1 MELITPEE
9 AYSRLQ
15 EQLRALYET
24 AEAGNIAEWVIE
36 SLCGKRRRE
45 WLLQKELLL
54 REPEQMQLRQYT
66 EELLRH
72 RPVQYVLGESYFYDL
87 KLYVDERVLIPRP
100 ETEEL
105 ADWVLKYA
113 KAQRF
118 AAPVMLDI
126 GTGSGCLPLVF
137 KKHLPG
143 AAVYA
148 ADISEGALA
157 VAVRNAA
164 QLNLDIHWLQADM
177 LTGLGLE
184 AVPPADIIISNP
196 PYITLQEQDSI
207 MPHVLDFEP
216 HQALFVT
223 NNDPLQFYKAIGH
236 FAGERLKPGGRLFL
250 ELHVDFARETRQYY
264 QETGWHTELRKDMQG
279 RNRMLCC
286 NR

>member
-1 MELITPEE
+1 MTPEE

-15 EQLRALYET
+15 EQLSALYDT
-24 AEAGNIAEWVIE
+24 AEAANIAEWVIE

-45 WLLQKELLL
+45 WLQQGELLL
-54 REPEQMQLRQYT
+54 DQPGQEQLVQYT

-105 ADWVLKYA
+105 ADWVLKEV
-113 KAQRF
+113 KKQEL

-126 GTGSGCLPLVF
+126 GTGSGCLPLTF
-137 KKHLPG
+137 KKHLSG

-148 ADISEGALA
+148 ADISEDALA
-157 VAVRNAA
+157 VARYNAA
-164 QLNLDIHWLQADM
+164 QLSLDINWLQADI
-177 LTGLGLE
+177 LTAAGFETL
-184 AVPPADIIISNP
+184 PPADIIVSNP
-196 PYITLQEQDSI
+196 PYITLQEQESI

-236 FAGERLKPGGRLFL
+236 FAENRLKAGGLLFL
-250 ELHVDFARETRQYY
+250 ELHVDFALETEQFY
-264 QETGWHTELRKDMQG
+264 QQQGWHTELRKDMQG
-279 RNRMLCC
+279 RNRMLRCS
-286 NR
+286 R